1 MLRSP
6 ALKRIT
12 ATSTTSGIGRRVGA
26 TAASVLRLGVTVALA
41 LLRGYK
47 VLVSP
52 LFTGSCRFQPSCSEY
67 MAEAIHRHGLAPG
80 IWKGLKRLSRCRPFG
95 GYGFDPVSRS

>member
-12 ATSTTSGIGRRVGA
+12 ATSSTSGIGRQVGA
-26 TAASVLRLGVTVALA
+26 TAATVHRLGVTVALA

-47 VLVSP
+47 VVVSP
-52 LFTGSCRFQPSCSEY
+52 LFAGSCRFHPSCSDY
-67 MAEAIHRHGLAPG
+67 MAEAIGTHGLVPG